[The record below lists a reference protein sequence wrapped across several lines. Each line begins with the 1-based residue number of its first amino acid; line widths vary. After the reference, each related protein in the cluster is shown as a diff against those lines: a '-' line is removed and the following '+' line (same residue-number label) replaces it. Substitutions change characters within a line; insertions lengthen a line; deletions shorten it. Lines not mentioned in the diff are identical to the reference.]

1 MNEMSGDLSARTD
14 GFPMAIQ
21 HDIPLQPSECG
32 GPLLDLGGR
41 CVGINVARAGRVKTF
56 AVPAKDLKELL
67 AGNPVDCPVYDFSTH
82 LRKQNEVLRVEPRP
96 IVLVEGI
103 LIFTNEA
110 LRDLVSWKGFR
121 VEGRVSCHDS
131 LTP

>member
-1 MNEMSGDLSARTD
+1 MATLSHDNYYKHKPELTDAERDEINFDHPDSLETDL
-14 GFPMAIQ
+14 MV
-21 HDIPLQPSECG
+21 HH
-32 GPLLDLGGR
+32 
-41 CVGINVARAGRVKTF
+41 
-56 AVPAKDLKELL
+56 LKELL
-67 AGNPVDCPVYDFSTH
+67 AGNPVDCPVYDFNTH

-121 VEGRVSCHDS
+121 VEGRVRCHDS